1 MFKEH
6 NVASYLVV
14 FIVACAL
21 IAGTYLLISVNTR
34 TVAIS
39 SFDECVA
46 AGNVVMESNPPQ
58 CAANGQVF
66 IKPQDSIVE

>member
-6 NVASYLVV
+6 NAASYLVV

-21 IAGTYLLISVNTR
+21 IAGTYLLISLNMR
-34 TVAIS
+34 TAAIS

-46 AGNVVMESNPPQ
+46 AGNMIMESNPPQ
-58 CAANGQVF
+58 CASNDQVF
-66 IKPQDSIVE
+66 IKTQDSIDE